1 MSDTENDIEVVLIA
15 DRPGRAK
22 LLHDMM
28 AEFGVS
34 GLIRRLVPGELAIQR
49 ARQQG
54 SFRHTPLPDLF
65 FFDFSNP
72 DKRQVAA
79 LRKIAFGP
87 DKASVPVILLTSP
100 ESEEMLDAGEVDGG
114 HAVMLTPTSLSS
126 CIERMRI
133 GRRKGFFKALK
144 IFYEFGPIL
153 VRTPE
158 HVLSQE
164 SREDAIPA

>member
-1 MSDTENDIEVVLIA
+1 MADTDKDIEVVLIA
-15 DRPGRAK
+15 DRPGRGK

-28 AEFGVS
+28 AEMGVS
-34 GLIRRLVPGELAIQR
+34 GLIRRLAPGDLAVQR
-49 ARQQG
+49 VRQQG

-72 DKRQVAA
+72 DKQQIAA

-87 DKASVPVILLTSP
+87 DKSAVPVVVLTSP
-100 ESEEMLDAGEVDGG
+100 ESEQMLDAGEIDGG
-114 HAVMLTPTSLSS
+114 HAIMLTPTSLSS
-126 CIERMRI
+126 CIERMRV
-133 GRRKGFFKALK
+133 GQRKGFFKALR

-164 SREDAIPA
+164 SREDVISA